1 MFTKFLNIFLD
12 HFIFIL
18 LLLVWVIVLIS
29 KLKPNSNLL
38 KKIRNYGKNHIF
50 QIFGVI
56 LLVVLF
62 EFCRISQNI
71 IWISPIVIYAAICFF
86 TKSELN
92 TKIKNDNVKMLQYV
106 VFSFFSILFII
117 LALAFCTEYTLTH
130 YNVILNIPILITYI
144 IVYIYE
150 LILVI
155 LCLNPKEI
163 KNLASQKGYNI
174 SKPKDFKKFQIFL
187 IIISCIPPFILL
199 TI

>member
-12 HFIFIL
+12 HFMIILML
-18 LLLVWVIVLIS
+18 LLCIFTLIS

-50 QIFGVI
+50 QIFGVL

-62 EFCRISQNI
+62 EFCRISQNM
-71 IWISPIVIYAAICFF
+71 IWISPIVIYAAIGFF

-92 TKIKNDNVKMLQYV
+92 SEIKNDNVKILQYV
-106 VFSFFSILFII
+106 VLSFFSILFII
-117 LALAFCTEYTLTH
+117 LALAFCTDNILTNH
-130 YNVILNIPILITYI
+130 NNIPFLIAYI

-150 LILVI
+150 IILVT
-155 LCLNPKEI
+155 LCLSPKEI
-163 KNLASQKGYNI
+163 ENLATQKGYDI
-174 SKPKDFKKFQIFL
+174 SKSKDFNKFQTFL

-199 TI
+199 II

>member
-1 MFTKFLNIFLD
+1 MFTKFLNIFSNYFMIILM
-12 HFIFIL
+12 L
-18 LLLVWVIVLIS
+18 LLCIFTLIS
-29 KLKPNSNLL
+29 KFKPNSKLS
-38 KKIRNYGKNHIF
+38 KKLRNCFKNHLSPI
-50 QIFGVI
+50 IGVL

-187 IIISCIPPFILL
+187 IISCIPPFILL
-199 TI
+199 II

>member
-18 LLLVWVIVLIS
+18 LLLVCVLVLIS

-56 LLVVLF
+56 FLVVLF
-62 EFCRISQNI
+62 EFFRISQNM
-71 IWISPIVIYAAICFF
+71 IWISPIVIYATIGFF

-92 TKIKNDNVKMLQYV
+92 SEIKNDNLKILQYIEFS
-106 VFSFFSILFII
+106 VFVILFII
-117 LALAFCTEYTLTH
+117 FTLAFCTDNILTNH
-130 YNVILNIPILITYI
+130 NNIPFLIAYI

-150 LILVI
+150 IILVT
-155 LCLNPKEI
+155 LCLSPKENE
-163 KNLASQKGYNI
+163 NLASQKGYDI
-174 SKPKDFKKFQIFL
+174 SKSKDFTKFQTFL

-199 TI
+199 II